1 MKANPTVTSQEE
13 PVVTLLG
20 VEYAADELD
29 RSIDELV
36 IELERLEFRLHPV
49 LDDSSHPLSERA
61 VTPCHGSPLAGRT
74 RESTLRIRGAVDRI
88 AHLIQRM
95 S

>member
-1 MKANPTVTSQEE
+1 MKTNPTVTSQEE

-36 IELERLEFRLHPV
+36 IELERLELRLYPV
-49 LDDSSHPLSERA
+49 LDDSPPLPNMRA
-61 VTPCHGSPLAGRT
+61 TAPCHGSPLAGRS
-74 RESTLRIRGAVDRI
+74 RESALRIRDVVDRI
-88 AHLIQRM
+88 THLIHRM

>member
-13 PVVTLLG
+13 SVVTLLG
-20 VEYAADELD
+20 VEYAADELE

-36 IELERLEFRLHPV
+36 IELDRLELRLHPV
-49 LDDSSHPLSERA
+49 LDDSSRPLNERA
-61 VTPCHGSPLAGRT
+61 TAPCHGSPLAGRT
-74 RESTLRIRGAVDRI
+74 REGALRIRDAADRI
-88 AHLIQRM
+88 THLIHRM